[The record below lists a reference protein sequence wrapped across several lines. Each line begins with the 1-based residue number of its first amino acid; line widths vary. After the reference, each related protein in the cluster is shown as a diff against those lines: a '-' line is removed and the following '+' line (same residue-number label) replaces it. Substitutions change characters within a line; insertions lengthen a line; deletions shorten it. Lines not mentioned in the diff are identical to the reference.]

1 MSEEK
6 QRKIS
11 LLGAVAIGIGGTL
24 PWRSASDNPK
34 ACIAFF
40 VFLLCAFLFEVGMS
54 RFRTSSKRAW
64 HAFR

>member
-40 VFLLCAFLFEVGMS
+40 VFLLCAFLFEV
-54 RFRTSSKRAW
+54 A
-64 HAFR
+64 